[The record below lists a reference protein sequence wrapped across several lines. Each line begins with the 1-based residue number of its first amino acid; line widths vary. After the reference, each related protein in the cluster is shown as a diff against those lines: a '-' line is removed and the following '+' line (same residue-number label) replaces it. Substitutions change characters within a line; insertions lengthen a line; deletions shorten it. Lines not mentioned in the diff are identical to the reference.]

1 MDERQRDEYLEELR
15 QMEHQTLKQLY
26 KPRIKPKSSKSSG
39 SSCAGIAAF
48 IKELNTRRKG
58 FQDHGNAV
66 HGSALQ
72 EVEQEREVAHEV
84 ETVREVQKPVHFTP
98 IKFAGL
104 HRDIISFVKTGRL
117 VAGSAAFNHMLQSL
131 QQTGLGLKNHINS
144 QFMDSKLFVSTEFPR
159 TVAVSRSNDNFLR
172 HITWVLWSQESET
185 AMIITPEEAEHVIP
199 LIRKSRRPS
208 TSLLT
213 YAAPVTRRMMQFN
226 NLNYY
231 TIPAMPTGWE
241 APKWLMI
248 ELGLFASRL
257 YFEFEEYTSM
267 RKYLGLIEDEE
278 KICEIPDTAPEAD
291 GVEDSELQTL
301 QRTRQCL
308 GYLAS
313 RQSPSRS
320 SKSGLP
326 SDARVKTSPI
336 LPWAT
341 FVKAKRLRLIIPSSA
356 RPP

>member
-1 MDERQRDEYLEELR
+1 M
-15 QMEHQTLKQLY
+15 
-26 KPRIKPKSSKSSG
+26 
-39 SSCAGIAAF
+39 
-48 IKELNTRRKG
+48 
-58 FQDHGNAV
+58 
-66 HGSALQ
+66 
-72 EVEQEREVAHEV
+72 
-84 ETVREVQKPVHFTP
+84 HFTP

-117 VAGSAAFNHMLQSL
+117 VAGSAAFNYMLQSL

-144 QFMDSKLFVSTEFPR
+144 QFMDSKLFVLTEFPR

-267 RKYLGLIEDEE
+267 RKYLGLIKDEE